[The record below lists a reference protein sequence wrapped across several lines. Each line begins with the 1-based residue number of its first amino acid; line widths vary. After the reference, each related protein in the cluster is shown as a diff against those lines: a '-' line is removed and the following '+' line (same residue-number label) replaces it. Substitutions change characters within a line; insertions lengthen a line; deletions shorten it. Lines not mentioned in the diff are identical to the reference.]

1 MGASV
6 FTVKAVPKTIKL
18 KISLLSISYRANTG
32 KCLARFSMNSQCCN
46 SETEDKENNDRDEG
60 LW

>member
-1 MGASV
+1 ML
-6 FTVKAVPKTIKL
+6 TVKAVPKTIKL